1 MADRLHPWL
10 RFFRIVNLPTVPGD
24 VLAGA
29 LAMIAGLGAG
39 SARPVFVAAAA
50 SCFAY
55 LYGLADNDIVGAKTD
70 VGRPIPNGEISLGA
84 ARVARALC
92 WLAVPVLGLVGRLP
106 SAWWAVMLSLFV
118 AVSVYNRTKNAWLM
132 GCCRGLNLLTGAA
145 AVLGGVASVAPAKMI
160 APGALALLWSL
171 YIGGVTKYSEGEET
185 DPHKRAAVGALIGAL
200 VYLQL
205 GALVIFA
212 LRCTQLPV
220 TRPLLL
226 SGAAMLLALRL
237 MRRLLPKVSAS

>member
-1 MADRLHPWL
+1 MACRIGVKGEYFARLK
-10 RFFRIVNLPTVPGD
+10 
-24 VLAGA
+24 
-29 LAMIAGLGAG
+29 
-39 SARPVFVAAAA
+39 SFV
-50 SCFAY
+50 
-55 LYGLADNDIVGAKTD
+55 I
-70 VGRPIPNGEISLGA
+70 I
-84 ARVARALC
+84 
-92 WLAVPVLGLVGRLP
+92 
-106 SAWWAVMLSLFV
+106 
-118 AVSVYNRTKNAWLM
+118 AWLM

-160 APGALALLWSL
+160 APVALALLWSL

-212 LRCTQLPV
+212 LRCTQLSV

-237 MRRLLPKVSAS
+237 VRRLLPKVSAS

>member
-1 MADRLHPWL
+1 MADRLLPWL

-160 APGALALLWSL
+160 APDIKNITGEKAAARFLQSIG
-171 YIGGVTKYSEGEET
+171 YIGYRWPVSWSKPDGEQQFALFDENDARIRKIEKVELDRNNQFVEGSE
-185 DPHKRAAVGALIGAL
+185 AL
-200 VYLQL
+200 VKEFLY
-205 GALVIFA
+205 
-212 LRCTQLPV
+212 
-220 TRPLLL
+220 
-226 SGAAMLLALRL
+226 
-237 MRRLLPKVSAS
+237 